1 VSYERHMARALAA
14 LDDVSLRALEVV
26 AEKLTRRVD
35 GLREFGCVFGDA
47 ARARRGYGSG
57 SASYHLE
64 TALSRVDDRLAAQIA
79 DAEAPFWAHVRDAL
93 AERHP

>member
-1 VSYERHMARALAA
+1 VSYERHVAKALAA
-14 LDDVSLRALEVV
+14 LDDVSLRELEVM
-26 AEKLTRRVD
+26 AEKFSRRRD

-47 ARARRGYGSG
+47 ARARSGEGFG

-64 TALSRVDDRLAAQIA
+64 TAIAHVDERLAERIA

-93 AERHP
+93 AERNP